1 MTSCRCSND
10 INCEILIGVFNPCTT
25 ATGGYLENL
34 MSSRLKRNGLSSE
47 GSQQL
52 VAAIREGAVS
62 NLKRLNLRAN
72 DLGPKGVI
80 HLSCAFRDGF
90 LPFLAMLDLGHNG
103 LGCEGMIALAEAM
116 EKGRPSKT
124 CLHNQL
130 HSWWQMV

>member
-1 MTSCRCSND
+1 MYI
-10 INCEILIGVFNPCTT
+10 INICICPEKPFFSHTG
-25 ATGGYLENL
+25 ATGGYLDNL
-34 MSSRLKRNGLSSE
+34 MILRLKRNGLSSE

-72 DLGPKGVI
+72 DLGPKGVV

-116 EKGRPSKT
+116 EKGRTCEKT
-124 CLHNQL
+124 CIHYQL
-130 HSWWQMV
+130 HSVLDIA